1 MNAFDPMTP
10 YQAQQ
15 FRDVYLAFLH
25 QRDGVPDLKTQ
36 TFSVRERFFAELDKE
51 PVLWAGTP
59 LVDQKVFNRN
69 HVATKPEPG
78 LNEATLW
85 ALATAKVN
93 RGERY
98 GVEYSLAHTEQERP
112 GLADDPH
119 AFIQVEEFYH
129 TRILK
134 DALKTI
140 GVSMD
145 VLPPGLASRTLIRGM
160 VHLPDAYS
168 NVLVLCGEVVGVA
181 MFELLLAKARVLF
194 SSQPKALERIEQ
206 LFGQI
211 LVDEVGHVQFLR
223 SRMGPTRLTIAKRM
237 VPMVAWGI
245 WRDIPELEALFGR
258 DALNERLGK
267 SDVEAAAAPYP
278 DRLVL
283 PAA

>member
-10 YQAQQ
+10 FQAQQ
-15 FRDVYLAFLH
+15 FRDLYLAFLH
-25 QRDGVPDLKTQ
+25 KRDGVPDLKTR
-36 TFSVRERFFAELDKE
+36 TFSIREQFFAELDKD

-59 LVDQKVFNRN
+59 LIDQQVFNRN

-98 GVEYSLAHTEQERP
+98 GVEYSMAHGTPPTDVENE
-112 GLADDPH
+112 PH
-119 AFIQVEEFYH
+119 AYIGVEEFYH

-140 GVSMD
+140 GVTMD

-194 SSQPKALERIEQ
+194 ASQPKAIERIEQ

-223 SRMGPTRLTIAKRM
+223 SRMGPTRLAIAKRM

-283 PAA
+283 PA